1 MLKTM
6 TTFFDPAKAD
16 QTARREMLKPWVDE
30 ARALLR
36 LAAPLIAMQLALIG
50 TLTADIIMV
59 GQLGK
64 DALAAT
70 GIGAVMFYLTWL
82 IGYGPVMAV
91 SPVVAHILGAHPN
104 DRARTR
110 AAIRM
115 GLWAVA
121 FMSPPLMVML
131 IWAKPVLLFLGQE
144 PKIAAMAE
152 PWIHAIAFGLP
163 FALGFGVLRGLATA
177 IDRQR
182 EILVISIA
190 QVGVVIL
197 ANYMLIFGNWG
208 APRLGLLGSGIASA
222 LGYAF
227 AFFAMLGVVTLAPA
241 FAKYHVLHR
250 FWRPAWDRFREIF
263 WLGAPMGMSIIF
275 EAMLFNAATLIMGTF
290 GAASVAAHQIA
301 LNVGSVTFMVP
312 MGIGLAAT
320 VRVGLAAGAKN
331 ADGVRRAGWTAIVFG
346 AGFMLLCGVV
356 IAAMPHTIVGLYIN
370 AHDPAN
376 ADVVQLAVVFLYI
389 AALFQLFDALQVT
402 GQMSLRGLK
411 DATAPMWIAGLSY
424 WLVGF
429 TLAWGLGKWAGMEGL
444 GVWIGLLAGLAVA
457 AAGMTIRWAILSR
470 RAQGQGPVG
479 IWEGPLA
486 KASSD
491 HDSIYDER
499 L

>member
-70 GIGAVMFYLTWL
+70 GIGAVMFYLSWL
-82 IGYGPVMAV
+82 FGYGPVMAV
-91 SPVVAHILGAHPN
+91 SPVVAQILGAHPN

-115 GLWAVA
+115 GLWVVA
-121 FMSPPLMVML
+121 FLSPTLMLPLF
-131 IWAKPVLLFLGQE
+131 WAEPILLFLGQE
-144 PKIAAMAE
+144 PKIAAMAGT
-152 PWIHAIAFGLP
+152 WVQAIAIGLP
-163 FALGFGVLRGLATA
+163 FALGFGVLRALATA

-182 EILVISIA
+182 EVLVISIA
-190 QVGVVIL
+190 QVGVVII
-197 ANYMLIFGNWG
+197 ANYMLIYGNWG
-208 APRLGLLGSGIASA
+208 APALGVQGSGIASA

-227 AFFAMLGVVTLAPA
+227 AFFAMLTLVLVAPA
-241 FAKYHVLHR
+241 FRKYRVLHH
-250 FWRPAWDRFREIF
+250 FWRPAWDRLFEIVVY
-263 WLGAPMGMSIIF
+263 LGIPMGVSIIF

-331 ADGVRRAGWTAIVFG
+331 AEGVRRAGWTAIVFG
-346 AGFMLLCGVV
+346 AGFMLLCAVV
-356 IAAMPHTIVGLYIN
+356 IAAMPHTIVGLYID
-370 AHDPAN
+370 AGDPAN
-376 ADVVQLAVVFLYI
+376 AEVVQLAVVFLYV

-444 GVWIGLLAGLAVA
+444 GVWIGLLAGLVVA
-457 AAGMTIRWAILSR
+457 AAGMTIRWAVLSR
-470 RAQGQGPVG
+470 RA
-479 IWEGPLA
+479 
-486 KASSD
+486 S
-491 HDSIYDER
+491 
-499 L
+499 

>member
-6 TTFFDPAKAD
+6 TTYFD
-16 QTARREMLKPWVDE
+16 QTKIDREARHARLKPWADE
-30 ARALLR
+30 ARALLT

-70 GIGAVMFYLTWL
+70 GVGAVLFYLTWL

-91 SPVVAHILGAHPN
+91 SPIVAQILGAHPN

-110 AAIRM
+110 ASIRM

-121 FMSPPLMVML
+121 MISPPLMVML
-131 IWAKPVLLFLGQE
+131 IWAEPMLLFLGQE
-144 PKIAAMAE
+144 PKIAAMAA
-152 PWIHAIAFGLP
+152 PWVHAIAFGLP
-163 FALGFGVLRGLATA
+163 FALGFGVLRALATA

-182 EILVISIA
+182 EILAISIS
-190 QVGVVIL
+190 QVGVVIV
-197 ANYMLIFGNWG
+197 ANYMLIYGNWG
-208 APRLGLLGSGIASA
+208 APALGVQGSGIASA

-227 AFFAMLGVVTLAPA
+227 AFFAMLGVVLFSPS
-241 FAKYHVLHR
+241 FRKYRVLHR
-250 FWRPAWDRFREIF
+250 FWRPAWGKLEEIF
-263 WLGAPMGMSIIF
+263 RLGAPMGLSMLF

-312 MGIGLAAT
+312 LGIGLAAT
-320 VRVGLAAGAKN
+320 VRVGLAAGARN
-331 ADGVRRAGWTAIVFG
+331 ADGVRRAGWTAIAFG
-346 AGFMLLCGVV
+346 AGFMLICAVV
-356 IAAMPHTIVGLYIN
+356 IAAMPETLVGLYLPLN
-370 AHDPAN
+370 DPDN
-376 ADVVQLAVVFLYI
+376 ADVVRLAVAFLYV
-389 AALFQLFDALQVT
+389 AAIFQLFDALQVT

-429 TLAWGLGKWAGMEGL
+429 TLAWGLGKWAGLEGF
-444 GVWIGLLAGLAVA
+444 GVWIGLAAGLAAA
-457 AAGMTIRWAILSR
+457 AAGMVARFAILSR
-470 RAQGQGPVG
+470 RA
-479 IWEGPLA
+479 L
-486 KASSD
+486 
-491 HDSIYDER
+491 
-499 L
+499 